1 LNSLGRYSET
11 VSFLTTKI
19 DYLDSDKLHKC
30 MGDALFNLGMIDR
43 AIYHYEKATKLNDK
57 YDEAY
62 YNLAVILYLQESYF
76 NAKMNID
83 KAIRWQAKNPVYL

>member
-1 LNSLGRYSET
+1 
-11 VSFLTTKI
+11 
-19 DYLDSDKLHKC
+19 
-30 MGDALFNLGMIDR
+30 MGDALFNLGMNDR
-43 AIYHYEKATKLNDK
+43 AIYHYEKATKINDK

-83 KAIRWQAKNPVYL
+83 KAIRNNSKNPTYLQLLSAINERMVNNSVES